1 MLEEGDIPIR
11 GLLADRQLH
20 LEHSLSP
27 SLLVFEAIIL
37 QGVLYL
43 SSGFPDGF

>member
-20 LEHSLSP
+20 LEHRLSP
-27 SLLVFEAIIL
+27 AFLALEAV
-37 QGVLYL
+37 VL
-43 SSGFPDGF
+43 